1 MPVKIRK
8 IKIKP
13 KQIVVQSNNPF
24 DNYQVVA
31 RKKKKKQQ
39 APRPTRPKRGLPAAI
54 DAVAEEV
61 CALTNAVCAKA
72 YGMKLPDKNQSK
84 TMTYSIRGL
93 LNVNTYSTTGET
105 IIAIVPGYSYGY
117 SQASSMTNGTGTMG
131 NLTVLSGTSAFVPS
145 EYRVVSMTVKVQS
158 ITAPL
163 SASGGFIVAEIP
175 GADTLNLQTI
185 DLNALTQFSE
195 YKLYPL
201 AHYEPVYY
209 HFRRGGI
216 KSDEFEPQNG
226 TTITAV
232 DTNDWPVCIIGV
244 LGGPTTSTNVVRIEY
259 TAHYELKF
267 PTGSPFIV
275 MSTPPLGEHPKTLQ
289 ALSNMPRTNTPIIAA
304 ANENDA
310 NTTLKRQAIIAAARA
325 AGGWFGGD
333 GLGEVGAA
341 FAGLVV

>member
-13 KQIVVQSNNPF
+13 KKTTGSNNPF
-24 DNYQVVA
+24 DNYQVVTV
-31 RKKKKKQQ
+31 KKKKKKNAALRATRSR
-39 APRPTRPKRGLPAAI
+39 APVI

-93 LNVNTYSTTGET
+93 INGNTYLATGET
-105 IIAIVPGYSYGY
+105 IFAIVPGYSYGY
-117 SQASSMTNGTGTMG
+117 SQATSMVAGTGTMG

-175 GADTLNLQTI
+175 GADSLNLQTI

-226 TTITAV
+226 TTITSV
-232 DTNDWPVCIIGV
+232 DSNDWPICIIGV
-244 LGGPTTSTNVVRIEY
+244 LGGPSTSTNVIRIEY

-310 NTTLKRQAIIAAARA
+310 NATLKRQALIAAARA

-333 GLGEVGAA
+333 GVGDVSAA
-341 FAGLVV
+341 IAGLVV